1 MLNDKFNSQME
12 KQTHFIKLKCC
23 ISILFLFVLPSF
35 VFSQTNNV
43 TGVVTFVDD
52 GQGLVG
58 VSVVEE
64 GTNNGTI
71 TDVDGKFQIQLKG
84 ETGILVFSMLGM
96 ETQKR
101 SVRNGD
107 VINIVLSEDS
117 RLLDEIVVTGY
128 TTEKKV
134 DITGAVSVV
143 KMKDIANIP
152 TGNVL
157 SSLQGRVPGVNIT
170 ADGTPGGMNTSTLIR
185 GTTTINDSSPLY
197 VIDGVMTRDNIASI
211 LSSNDVESIQVLKDA
226 ASASIYGA
234 QAANGVIIITTKRA
248 KKGEIKVDFEMSLT
262 AQTFST
268 GIDLLNTQQWGDVY
282 WQAYRNS
289 YGTTPNSVVYGNGE
303 TAVPQEYYYNTDK
316 LKIRTADTDWAKEIY
331 STSLM
336 QNYNVTLSKGADNG
350 STSLTLNYMDQDGLI
365 RNSDFSRLNTRLTSD
380 YSFLNNRL
388 RIGESISVN
397 RWTRH
402 LHPGGIEEQ
411 VIAQHPAIP
420 IYDENGGYAGGYVDM
435 LGDKPNMIRLTDNE
449 KNNRHTYWRIF
460 GNAYIEIEPIKN
472 FILKSNFGVN
482 YYNEFNSVFIP
493 SWQEGS
499 RSVKT
504 NELTTSNAY
513 KYNWVSS
520 NTAAYNLSIDKH
532 SASALLGVEA
542 KKDYSEHLQGYGT
555 NLSVEDPNYLY
566 LDGVTAGQTVGNNAS
581 TYAMVSVFGRVN
593 YSYDGKYLF
602 SGTLRRDA
610 SSRFGSEKNYGY
622 FPSVS
627 AGWRISSE
635 SFMSGTSGWLS
646 DLKLRASWGVN
657 GNDMIDNEATYTK
670 YIVSLRDASYNI
682 SGDGSTLAPG
692 AYKDISSNPALRW
705 EQTTQ
710 TNIGIDA
717 TFLNNRLGVNLDYFN
732 KDTEDML
739 IKRDY
744 IAVIGEG
751 GYYWYNGISMNN
763 KGFEAIVNWRDN
775 VKDFNYEI
783 ALNFSYYKNK
793 VTDLPSDIYYTYGG
807 GNGTDKTIVGHTLG
821 SWMGYKTDGV
831 FKTQEEVDEYNSKY
845 DIQIG
850 EAGVGRV
857 RYQDINNDGKINTAD
872 QTWLGSDR
880 PKLIGGVNLS
890 ASYKGFDINMFF
902 NGMVRDA
909 WNNSKYYT
917 DFFQLWTGNHSTHL
931 LDALDAWKDYE
942 KTGTYNSDI
951 PALTADN
958 KNNEERSSDYY
969 IENGSYIKL
978 KSLTLGYTLPSKL
991 MSKLKLKSARI
1002 YLQSQN
1008 LFTLTKYKGADPEGL
1023 GYAYPLPRTYTIG
1036 VSFGF

>member
-1 MLNDKFNSQME
+1 ME
-12 KQTHFIKLKCC
+12 KQTHIMKLKSC
-23 ISILFLFVLPSF
+23 ISMLLLFVLPSF
-35 VFSQTNNV
+35 AFSQTNSV
-43 TGVVTFVDD
+43 TGAVTSSDD
-52 GQGLVG
+52 GLGMIG
-58 VSVVEE
+58 VNVVEK
-64 GTNNGTI
+64 GTSNGTI
-71 TDVDGKFQIQLKG
+71 TDMDGKFQIQMKG
-84 ETGILVFSMLGM
+84 KAGILVFSMIGM
-96 ETQKR
+96 ETQE
-101 SVRNGD
+101 RNVKNED
-107 VINIVLSEDS
+107 IVNVILSEDS
-117 RLLDEIVVTGY
+117 RLLEEVVVTGY
-128 TTEKKV
+128 TTERKI
-134 DITGAVSVV
+134 DITGSVSVV

-170 ADGTPGGMNTSTLIR
+170 TDGTPGGMNTSTLIR
-185 GTTTINDSSPLY
+185 GTTTVNDSSPLY

-248 KKGEIKVDFEMSLT
+248 KKGEIKVDFDMSLT
-262 AQTFST
+262 AQTFTT
-268 GIDLLNTQQWGDVY
+268 GINLLNTQQWGDVY
-282 WQAYRNS
+282 WQAHKYS
-289 YGTTPNSVVYGNGE
+289 YGATPNSAVYGNGE

-316 LKIRTADTDWAKEIY
+316 LKIRTANTDWTKEIY

-336 QNYNVTLSKGADNG
+336 QNYNITLSKGADNG

-365 RNSDFSRLNTRLTSD
+365 RNTDFQRINTRLTTD

-402 LHPGGIEEQ
+402 LNPGGIEEQ
-411 VIAQHPAIP
+411 VLAQHPAIP
-420 IYDENGGYAGGYVDM
+420 VYDENGGYAGGYVDV

-460 GNAYIEIEPIKN
+460 GNAYIEVEPVKN
-472 FILKSNFGVN
+472 LILKSNFGIN

-493 SWQEGS
+493 SWQEGP
-499 RSVKT
+499 RTVKT

-513 KYNWVSS
+513 NYNWVSS
-520 NTAAYNLSIDKH
+520 NTATYNFTIDKH
-532 SASALLGVEA
+532 SASALLGFEA

-555 NLSVEDPNYLY
+555 NLSIEDTNYLY

-581 TYAMVSVFGRVN
+581 TYAMLSVFGRAN
-593 YSYDGKYLF
+593 YSYNGKYLL

-610 SSRFGSEKNYGY
+610 SSRLGSKKNYGY

-627 AGWRISSE
+627 GGWRVSSE
-635 SFMSGTSGWLS
+635 SFMASTSNWLT
-646 DLKLRASWGVN
+646 DLKLRASWGIN

-692 AYKDISSNPALRW
+692 AFKDISGNSALKW

-710 TNIGIDA
+710 TNLGIDA
-717 TFLNNRLGVNLDYFN
+717 VFLNNRLGLTLDYFN

-763 KGFEAIVNWRDN
+763 KGFEAIISWRDK
-775 VKDFNYEI
+775 VKDLNYEI
-783 ALNFSYYKNK
+783 VLNLSYYKNK

-807 GNGTDKTIVGHTLG
+807 GNGTDKTIVGQPLG

-831 FKTQEEVDEYNSKY
+831 FSTQKEVDEYNAKY
-845 DIQIG
+845 DVQIG
-850 EAGVGRV
+850 EPGVGRIKYKDV
-857 RYQDINNDGKINTAD
+857 NGDEKINTAD

-880 PKLIGGVNLS
+880 PKLIGGLNLA
-890 ASYKGFDINMFF
+890 ASYKGFDISMFF

-917 DFFQLWTGNHSTHL
+917 DFFQLWTGNHSTRL
-931 LDALDAWKDYE
+931 LSALNAWKDYE
-942 KTGTYNSDI
+942 QTGVYKSNI

-958 KNNEERSSDYY
+958 NNNEERGSDYY

-978 KSLTLGYTLPSKL
+978 KSLTLGYTLPNKL
-991 MSKLKLKSARI
+991 MSKLKLQNARV

-1008 LFTLTKYKGADPEGL
+1008 LFTITKYKGADPEGL
-1023 GYAYPLPRTYTIG
+1023 GYAYPLPRTYTLG
-1036 VSFGF
+1036 LSFGF

>member
-1 MLNDKFNSQME
+1 ME
-12 KQTHFIKLKCC
+12 KQTHIIKLKCC
-23 ISILFLFVLPSF
+23 ISILFLFVLPSLS
-35 VFSQTNNV
+35 FSQTKGV
-43 TGVVTFVDD
+43 TGVVTSAED
-52 GQGLVG
+52 GLGTIG
-58 VSVVEE
+58 VSVVEK
-64 GTNNGTI
+64 GTTNGTT
-71 TDVDGKFQIQLKG
+71 TDIEGKYQIQLTR
-84 ETGILVFSMLGM
+84 ESATLVFSMIGM
-96 ETQKR
+96 VAQEKT
-101 SVRNGD
+101 VRNGD
-107 VINIVLSEDS
+107 VVDVVLSENQQ
-117 RLLDEIVVTGY
+117 LLDEVVVTGY
-128 TTEKKV
+128 TSERKV
-134 DITGAVSVV
+134 DITGSVSVV

-170 ADGTPGGMNTSTLIR
+170 TDGTPGGMNTSTLIR

-226 ASASIYGA
+226 ASAAIYGA

-248 KKGEIKVDFEMSLT
+248 KKGEIKVDFDMSLT
-262 AQTFST
+262 AQTFTT

-282 WQAYRNS
+282 WQAYKYS
-289 YGTTPNSVVYGNGE
+289 YGVTPNSAVYGNGE

-316 LKIRTADTDWAKEIY
+316 LKIRTANTDWAKEIY

-365 RNSDFSRLNTRLTSD
+365 RNTDFKRLNTRLTSD
-380 YSFLNNRL
+380 YHFLNNRL
-388 RIGESISVN
+388 RIGESISIN

-402 LHPGGIEEQ
+402 LNPGGIEEQ
-411 VIAQHPAIP
+411 VLAQHPAIP
-420 IYDENGGYAGGYVDM
+420 IYDENGGYAGGYVDI

-460 GNAYIEIEPIKN
+460 GNAYIEVEPVKN
-472 FILKSNFGVN
+472 LILKSNFGIN

-499 RSVKT
+499 RTVKT

-520 NTAAYNLSIDKH
+520 NTAAYNFTINKH
-532 SASALLGVEA
+532 SASALLGFEA
-542 KKDYSEHLQGYGT
+542 KKDYSEHLNGYGT
-555 NLSVEDPNYLY
+555 NLSIEDTNYLY

-581 TYAMVSVFGRVN
+581 TYAMVSVFGRAN
-593 YSYDGKYLF
+593 YSYDGKYLL

-610 SSRFGSEKNYGY
+610 SSRFGSKKNYGY

-627 AGWRISSE
+627 GGWRISSE
-635 SFMSGTSGWLS
+635 PFMSTTTNWLS
-646 DLKLRASWGVN
+646 DLKLRASWGIN

-682 SGDGSTLAPG
+682 SGDGSILAPG
-692 AYKDISSNPALRW
+692 AFKDITGNPLLKW

-717 TFLNNRLGVNLDYFN
+717 AFLNNRMGIAFDYFN
-732 KDTEDML
+732 KDTKDML

-763 KGFEAIVNWRDN
+763 KGFEVTLNWRDN
-775 VKDFNYEI
+775 IKDFNYEI
-783 ALNFSYYKNK
+783 ALNLSYYKNK

-807 GNGTDKTIVGHTLG
+807 GNGTDKTIVGKPLG
-821 SWMGYKTDGV
+821 SWMGYKTDGI
-831 FKTQEEVDEYNSKY
+831 FRTQEEVNEYNSKY
-845 DIQIG
+845 DVQIG
-850 EAGVGRV
+850 EAGIGRV
-857 RYQDINNDGKINTAD
+857 KYQDINDDGKINTAD

-880 PKLIGGVNLS
+880 PKLIGGLNLA

-917 DFFQLWTGNHSTHL
+917 DFFQLWTGNHSTRL
-931 LDALDAWKDYE
+931 LSALSAWKEYE
-942 KTGTYNSDI
+942 QTGVYKSDI
-951 PALTADN
+951 PALTVDN
-958 KNNEERSSDYY
+958 KNNEERGSDYY

-978 KSLTLGYTLPSKL
+978 KSLTLGYTLPNKL
-991 MSKLKLKSARI
+991 MSRLKLRNARVYI
-1002 YLQSQN
+1002 QSQN
-1008 LFTLTKYKGADPEGL
+1008 LFTITKYKGADPEGL
-1023 GYAYPLPRTYTIG
+1023 GYTYPLPRTYTLG
-1036 VSFGF
+1036 LSFGF

>member
-1 MLNDKFNSQME
+1 ME
-12 KQTHFIKLKCC
+12 KQTHIIKLKFC
-23 ISILFLFVLPSF
+23 ISMLSLFVLPSLA
-35 VFSQTNNV
+35 FSQTNSV
-43 TGVVTFVDD
+43 TGTVTSSDD
-52 GQGLVG
+52 GLGMIG
-58 VSVVEE
+58 VNVVEK
-64 GTNNGTI
+64 GTSNGAI
-71 TDVDGKFQIQLKG
+71 TDMDGKFQIQMKG
-84 ETGILVFSMLGM
+84 KAGILVFSMIGM
-96 ETQKR
+96 ETQERNVK
-101 SVRNGD
+101 NGD
-107 VINIVLSEDS
+107 IVNVILSEDS
-117 RLLDEIVVTGY
+117 RLLEEVVVTGY
-128 TTEKKV
+128 TTERKV
-134 DITGAVSVV
+134 DITGSVSVV

-170 ADGTPGGMNTSTLIR
+170 TDGTPGGMNTSTLIR

-248 KKGEIKVDFEMSLT
+248 KKGEIKVDFDMSLT
-262 AQTFST
+262 AQTFTT
-268 GIDLLNTQQWGDVY
+268 GINLLNTQQWGDVY
-282 WQAYRNS
+282 WQAYKYS
-289 YGTTPNSVVYGNGE
+289 YGATPNSAVYGNGE

-336 QNYNVTLSKGADNG
+336 QNYNIVLSKGADNG

-365 RNSDFSRLNTRLTSD
+365 RNTDFKRINTRLTTD

-397 RWTRH
+397 HWTRH
-402 LHPGGIEEQ
+402 LNPGGIEEQ
-411 VIAQHPAIP
+411 VLAQHPAIP
-420 IYDENGGYAGGYVDM
+420 VYDENGGYAGGYVDI

-449 KNNRHTYWRIF
+449 KNNRHAYWRIF
-460 GNAYIEIEPIKN
+460 GNAYIEVEPVKN
-472 FILKSNFGVN
+472 LILKSNFGIN
-482 YYNEFNSVFIP
+482 YYNEFNSVFVP

-499 RSVKT
+499 RTVKT

-520 NTAAYNLSIDKH
+520 NTATYNFAIDKH
-532 SASALLGVEA
+532 SVSALLGFEA

-555 NLSVEDPNYLY
+555 NLSIEDTNYLY

-581 TYAMVSVFGRVN
+581 TYAMLSAFGRIN
-593 YSYDGKYLF
+593 YAYNSKYLL

-610 SSRFGSEKNYGY
+610 SSRLGSKKNYGY

-627 AGWRISSE
+627 GGWRISSE
-635 SFMSGTSGWLS
+635 SFMASTSNWLT
-646 DLKLRASWGVN
+646 DLKLRASWGIN

-692 AYKDISSNPALRW
+692 AFKDISGNSALKW

-710 TNIGIDA
+710 ANFGIDA
-717 TFLNNRLGVNLDYFN
+717 VFLNNRLGLTLDYFN

-763 KGFEAIVNWRDN
+763 KGFEAIVSWRDYI
-775 VKDFNYEI
+775 KDFNYEI
-783 ALNFSYYKNK
+783 ALNLSYYKNK

-807 GNGTDKTIVGHTLG
+807 GNGTNKTIVGQPLG

-831 FKTQEEVDEYNSKY
+831 FSTQEEVDEYNSKY
-845 DIQIG
+845 DVQIG
-850 EAGVGRV
+850 EPGVGRIKYIDV
-857 RYQDINNDGKINTAD
+857 NGDKKINTAD

-880 PKLIGGVNLS
+880 PKLIGGLNLA
-890 ASYKGFDINMFF
+890 ASYKGFDISMFF
-902 NGMVRDA
+902 NGMIRDA

-917 DFFQLWTGNHSTHL
+917 DFFQLWTGNHSTRL
-931 LDALDAWKDYE
+931 LNALNAWKDYE
-942 KTGTYNSDI
+942 QTGIYKSDI
-951 PALTADN
+951 PALTAN
-958 KNNEERSSDYY
+958 NNNNEERGSDYY

-978 KSLTLGYTLPSKL
+978 KSLTLGYTLPNKL
-991 MSKLKLKSARI
+991 MGKLKLQNARV

-1008 LFTLTKYKGADPEGL
+1008 LFTITKYKGANPEGL
-1023 GYAYPLPRTYTIG
+1023 GYAYPLPRTYTLG
-1036 VSFGF
+1036 LSFGF